1 MNDNNTIPIGL
12 LLGAIIPVIGFV
24 LFEGIFN
31 GLELAGLIEEATVS
45 SMGRRQRTI
54 ALLAI
59 CTNLL
64 PFNFAKK
71 RKLDNI
77 MRGIIFPTL
86 VYVGGWIYTY
96 YDVLF

>member
-1 MNDNNTIPIGL
+1 MNDNNTIPMGL
-12 LLGAIIPVIGFV
+12 LLGAIVPVVGFI
-24 LFEGIFN
+24 LFEGVFN
-31 GLELAGLIEEATVS
+31 GLEQVGLVEEATSS

-59 CTNLL
+59 CCNLL

-86 VYVGGWIYTY
+86 FYVAGWVYTY
-96 YDVLF
+96 YDILF